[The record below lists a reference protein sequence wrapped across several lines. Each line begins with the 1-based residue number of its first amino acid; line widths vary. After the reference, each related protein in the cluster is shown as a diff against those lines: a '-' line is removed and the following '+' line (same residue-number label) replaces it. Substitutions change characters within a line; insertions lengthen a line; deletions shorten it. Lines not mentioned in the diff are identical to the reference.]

1 MTAVK
6 AVLLISAAALC
17 IIRLVSSKYSSAIP
31 ESTQKLLFTLS
42 LVLAG
47 VCAAAGAVWII
58 YEKRSEKK
66 DKE

>member
-17 IIRLVSSKYSSAIP
+17 IIRLVSTKYSSVIP
-31 ESTQKLLFTLS
+31 ENTQKLLFTLS

-58 YEKRSEKK
+58 YEKRSGKK
-66 DKE
+66 DKK